1 MPVSLSTLP
10 TVALPDGERAP
21 QLGQGTWRMGE
32 RSAALKGEIAAIRR
46 GIDLGLTLV
55 DTAEMY
61 GEGGAE
67 RMLGQALQGL
77 RDKVFLVS
85 KAYPQ
90 NAGGAALRRACENSL
105 KRLGTDRL
113 DLYLLH
119 WRGSVPLKE
128 TVAGMKALQAQGKI
142 RHWGVSNFDVKDM
155 EELWAAD
162 GSTCA
167 ANQILF
173 NLERRGPEYD
183 LLPWMAKRKC
193 PAMAYSPVEQG
204 RLPTAGPLAD
214 VANSL
219 GGTVFQVALAWLLR
233 RADVMVIPKANNL
246 AHVESNRAALD
257 LPLDFEALAALDRAF
272 APPARKAPL
281 AML

>member
-1 MPVSLSTLP
+1 MPALHSILP
-10 TVALPDGERAP
+10 SVALPDGELAP

-32 RSAALKGEIAAIRR
+32 RSAALKGEIAAIRH
-46 GIDLGLTLV
+46 GVELGLTLI

-67 RMLGQALQGL
+67 RMLGRALQGL

-85 KAYPQ
+85 KVYPQ
-90 NAGGAALRRACENSL
+90 NAGGTALRRACENSL
-105 KRLGTDRL
+105 RRLATDRI

-128 TVAGMKALQAQGKI
+128 TVEGMDALQTQGKI
-142 RHWGVSNFDVKDM
+142 RHWGVSNFDVSDM
-155 EELWAAD
+155 DDLLEAG
-162 GSTCA
+162 GSACA
-167 ANQILF
+167 ANQILY
-173 NLERRGPEYD
+173 NLKRRGPEYD
-183 LLPWMAKRKC
+183 LLPWMEKRKC

-204 RLPTAGPLAD
+204 RLPLTGALAN

-219 GGTVFQVALAWLLR
+219 GASVYQIALAWLLR
-233 RADVMVIPKANNL
+233 RRDVMVIPKASNL
-246 AHVESNRAALD
+246 VHVEASRAALD
-257 LPLDFEALAALDRAF
+257 LRLDTGALAELDRAF
-272 APPARKAPL
+272 APPARKTPL